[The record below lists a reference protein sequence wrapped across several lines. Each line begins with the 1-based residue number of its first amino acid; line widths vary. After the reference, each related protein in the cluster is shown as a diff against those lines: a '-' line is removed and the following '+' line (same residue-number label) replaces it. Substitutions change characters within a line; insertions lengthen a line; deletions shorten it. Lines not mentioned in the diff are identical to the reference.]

1 MFGKDDPVNESN
13 AKLTKINQ
21 RLETLAR
28 RQEDDR
34 TYALEVARSVNSLA
48 EHMDKQIAK
57 VAETSDEN
65 FRRLQTII
73 RDHLDK
79 NVVRDQRIRILELS
93 ARMDDVES
101 YQDVI
106 DRAAQLEHLV
116 NGGFPPSPE
125 YDARE
130 KYDAAEDAE
139 EMKRE
144 AETHLY
150 VEHEGVCVI
159 CGRTRPVP
167 VHHDLE
173 DELEDA
179 ETSLY
184 PGDLVEGSDGML
196 YPVTHENVDAY
207 NGEDLPDVCTEN
219 AMDGEKCLKDAGHEG
234 RHASRLATPEN
245 VAKCLAANPD
255 NPSEKCQMK
264 MGHIGDHWAP
274 DPEYRDPCGAQHPK
288 RLITCMREPG
298 HKGLHSTPHPWPN
311 GTIVDWPQEPDEPLI
326 GEAKMSPKFEAT
338 VNKAADADPLRDMQ
352 RMAQQFEENNGV
364 PADTV
369 GVGPDLIEHF
379 ASNTKG
385 PIGRRIQQRIDD
397 GAITMESLH
406 DPNTDAIIGY
416 QWHHRRSGLTSDVV
430 DNPVNTRAMNALGEL
445 RDKIAQWEKTKADVA
460 ELRKEVEGK

>member
-173 DELEDA
+173 D
-179 ETSLY
+179 
-184 PGDLVEGSDGML
+184 
-196 YPVTHENVDAY
+196 
-207 NGEDLPDVCTEN
+207 LPDICTEN
-219 AMDGEKCLKDAGHEG
+219 AMDGKKCLKDAGHEG
-234 RHASRLATPEN
+234 RHVSHLATPEN
-245 VAKCLAANPD
+245 VAKCLAPD
-255 NPSEKCQMK
+255 PDEPRNKCQKK
-264 MGHIGDHWAP
+264 MGHAGDHWAP
-274 DPEYRDPCGAQHPK
+274 DA
-288 RLITCMREPG
+288 
-298 HKGLHSTPHPWPN
+298 
-311 GTIVDWPQEPDEPLI
+311 EPDEPLI

-385 PIGRRIQQRIDD
+385 PIGRRIQQRIED

-416 QWHHRRSGLTSDVV
+416 VWHHRPSELTSAVV
-430 DNPVNTRAMNALGEL
+430 DNPVGTEAMNALGDL
-445 RDKIAQWEKTKADVA
+445 RKRIERWEKTKADVA
-460 ELRKEVEGK
+460 ELRKEVESREEPKQCRNKRYASQADHTGTQCMRTRNHWGPCDYRQPDPLLPCKCLPDPEIDNYCPQHGNPTMPGGDCK